1 MKRKVGRNSVNESS
15 PTTSNNVDFGVW
27 SDDDDANTSS
37 SKMVQNVDKYSIPKK
52 KQNKVI
58 PKQTVLSRKSSNS
71 DASRERLETSMSRSQ
86 RPASQRRATNSK
98 PSKRSKKAPAFDE
111 NNVIALTRFSAQ
123 HRRMGLSG
131 DVRKYAQRQKR
142 APTLVAK
149 NYQGVR
155 GKNSLASNIGKSS
168 IGIGRTKIASQR
180 RLPLQSERSRGSQV
194 ARANT
199 SLVSNTGNSFHETN
213 VSNGDAKQRQD
224 SPTEDSKQNSAAR
237 TNNSPALNSKNIP
250 NESGT
255 AYNPDRKQST
265 TAKRPTPEK
274 AKQEFQ
280 TDKASKVNNQL
291 TVPVNKN
298 LQQEI
303 MDQSVEKQR
312 QIDFNSSSECQD
324 PNSNGKVRNQKDSV
338 IAPVSA
344 PLPLPD
350 GIEVWK
356 KFEQSPRFPMKQCY
370 ISVTH
375 LFGEGKQY
383 FYGTKKIHFGHVD
396 SRMILQKTNSEIS
409 LRRAICS
416 MFDFP
421 ATNDGSLVVPQPK
434 PLFSCSLVYALD
446 GPMSQYNFEV
456 EMRDQYLRRKLYG
469 GFRTQNSL
477 DRFLKCSQVELQL
490 PDKSPYMYLFVPR
503 FCIIFNW
510 IMRLYKVGKPQDKQT
525 SGVIFAVE
533 RKLFSSLE
541 RLHESYREPFDP
553 LSNEEAMIRDENY
566 RLECLLYS
574 SR

>member
-1 MKRKVGRNSVNESS
+1 
-15 PTTSNNVDFGVW
+15 
-27 SDDDDANTSS
+27 
-37 SKMVQNVDKYSIPKK
+37 MVQNIDKYSIPKK

-58 PKQTVLSRKSSNS
+58 PKQTALSRKISNS

-86 RPASQRRATNSK
+86 RPASQRRAANLK

-142 APTLVAK
+142 APTLLAK
-149 NYQGVR
+149 NYQSVR
-155 GKNSLASNIGKSS
+155 GKNSLASNVGKSS
-168 IGIGRTKIASQR
+168 IGIGRTKVVAQR
-180 RLPLQSERSRGSQV
+180 RPPLPSERSRGSQV

-199 SLVSNTGNSFHETN
+199 SLVSNSGNSFHETN
-213 VSNGDAKQRQD
+213 VSKSDAKQRQD
-224 SPTEDSKQNSAAR
+224 SPTEDAKQNNAPRINSAA
-237 TNNSPALNSKNIP
+237 ALDSKKIL

-255 AYNPDRKQST
+255 AHNPDQKQSI

-280 TDKASKVNNQL
+280 TDKTSEVINQL
-291 TVPVNKN
+291 TVPVDKN

-303 MDQSVEKQR
+303 MGQKDQTVEKQ
-312 QIDFNSSSECQD
+312 QHIDFNSSSECQHPD
-324 PNSNGKVRNQKDSV
+324 SNGKVRNHKDSV
-338 IAPVSA
+338 DAPVSA
-344 PLPLPD
+344 PPPLPD
-350 GIEVWK
+350 GIEIWK

-434 PLFSCSLVYALD
+434 PMFSCSLVYALD

-553 LSNEEAMIRDENY
+553 LINEEAMIRDENY